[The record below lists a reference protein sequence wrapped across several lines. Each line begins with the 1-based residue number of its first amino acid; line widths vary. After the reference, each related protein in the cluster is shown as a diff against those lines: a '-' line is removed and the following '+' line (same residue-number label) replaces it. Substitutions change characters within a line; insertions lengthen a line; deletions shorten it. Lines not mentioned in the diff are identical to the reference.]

1 MVVNLKFARNE
12 AQVYVMLSRAQNLRQ
27 IYIIDKLYEE
37 KWKASRSG
45 LTEFQ
50 SGLEN
55 AINIRQAEEIKD
67 FEIVSLNILS
77 LRKHYIDL
85 LRNCE
90 NREFNVINLQET
102 WLEPNIDASIYSIE
116 NKIPHLNSIGRG
128 KGHIC

>member
-50 SGLEN
+50 SGIEN
-55 AINIRQAEEIKD
+55 AINIWQAKETEN
-67 FEIVSLNILS
+67 FEIE
-77 LRKHYIDL
+77 H
-85 LRNCE
+85 
-90 NREFNVINLQET
+90 
-102 WLEPNIDASIYSIE
+102 
-116 NKIPHLNSIGRG
+116 
-128 KGHIC
+128 